1 MRDHRKQGTNL
12 VPNSYYFFGIVN
24 IIIEEGGLAPYGK
37 IGKANFSYPR
47 LARESGSAASIEGAS
62 PLRRLA
68 SPILLSPRNVS
79 FLHSSVRAH
88 RAPIIKPPS
97 ERSQKPKAWGNW
109 EGIGDFCLQ
118 KCQRGR
124 QLSPLSEATRLDRSS
139 LTLASKDYKKKGAL
153 PPSAIGFANSPIP
166 RNLIQYARTNNS
178 RFGNWRFGYPL
189 FPNNFAAYKKR
200 FTFFR
205 PRTEFR
211 LYIAS
216 AEYRSLGYRIF
227 SVSLSERTR
236 RPTPSNSP
244 HSAGGV

>member
-1 MRDHRKQGTNL
+1 MPPTEKLAKPIFPTPAGRVKSGLIRRFGEETAMGTYLKYARHR
-12 VPNSYYFFGIVN
+12 S
-24 IIIEEGGLAPYGK
+24 
-37 IGKANFSYPR
+37 FSPK
-47 LARESGSAASIEGAS
+47 
-62 PLRRLA
+62 PL
-68 SPILLSPRNVS
+68 
-79 FLHSSVRAH
+79 
-88 RAPIIKPPS
+88 S
-97 ERSQKPKAWGNW
+97 ERSQNPKTWGNW

-153 PPSAIGFANSPIP
+153 PLSAIGFANSPIP

-227 SVSLSERTR
+227 SVSLSERIR